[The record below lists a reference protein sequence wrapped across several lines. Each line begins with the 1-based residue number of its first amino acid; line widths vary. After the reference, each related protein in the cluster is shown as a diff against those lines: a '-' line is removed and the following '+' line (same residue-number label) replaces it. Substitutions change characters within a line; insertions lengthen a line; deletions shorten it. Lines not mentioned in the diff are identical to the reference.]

1 MGDLYNS
8 LQENSLDAAK
18 VKEHLENIKAAL
30 SDNAELSSVIAAA
43 AEEFNT
49 FFKNYGK
56 PYFVANKF
64 HRHHT
69 PVSANYNE
77 TIHTADKDIGR
88 LYSLVNS
95 SMKLTTK
102 AFNYSQ
108 IINKQLLNTATIAA
122 SKVIDL
128 SIFAGFLKGK
138 VIVAGDDFYNEELI
152 DKDAPI
158 STDQA
163 QSILGANAL
172 GLARS
177 QTVFITHPNMAIA
190 VEPTKPKGTESSSL
204 GNVVATS
211 LKSKESKGTKSV
223 NDQPTP
229 GNLER
234 FYEGH
239 FYTYMGELE
248 AEGGTLNI
256 QFIAAPDELP
266 QTAVTQTIN
275 GVEVDE
281 NGDPITNAEG
291 NNVSPDAASAATE
304 SAKGVGYYAVISA
317 SEEAKQTLRQKM
329 VDGDPASY
337 WQAEYVY
344 AVPPLIDPYAQIGQD
359 PSDDDLLSAQ
369 TEEVPNG

>member
-8 LQENSLDAAK
+8 LQENNLDAEK

-30 SDNAELSSVIAAA
+30 GSNTELSSVIAAA

-69 PVSANYNE
+69 PVSTEYNE
-77 TIHTADKDIGR
+77 TIRTADKDIGR

-108 IINKQLLNTATIAA
+108 VINKQLLNTATIAA
-122 SKVIDL
+122 SKVVDL

-152 DKDAPI
+152 DKDAPV
-158 STDQA
+158 SLEQA
-163 QSILGANAL
+163 QSVLGANAL

-177 QTVFITHPNMAIA
+177 DTVFITHPNMEIA
-190 VEPTKPKGTESSSL
+190 VEPTKPKGAEGSSL

-211 LKSKESKGTKSV
+211 LKTKQAKGTKSV

-239 FYTYMGELE
+239 FYTYIGELE
-248 AEGGTLNI
+248 AEGGNLDI

-266 QTAVTQTIN
+266 SVAVTETIN

-281 NGDPITNAEG
+281 NGDPITDADG
-291 NNVSPDAASAATE
+291 NNVSPDAAEGAVQA
-304 SAKGVGYYAVISA
+304 AKGVGYYAVISA
-317 SEEAKQTLRQKM
+317 SEEAKQAFRQKM

-337 WQAEYVY
+337 WQAEFVY
-344 AVPPLIDPYAQIGQD
+344 AVPPLIDPYAQLGED
-359 PSDDDLLSAQ
+359 ASDNPLTAQ
-369 TEEVPNG
+369 AEEVPNE

>member
-8 LQENSLDAAK
+8 LQENSLDAEK

-30 SDNAELSSVIAAA
+30 SNNSDLSAVIASAA
-43 AEEFNT
+43 DEFNT

-64 HRHHT
+64 HRHHS
-69 PVSANYNE
+69 PVSSNYNE
-77 TIHTADKDIGR
+77 TISTADKDIGR

-95 SMKLTTK
+95 SMKLTTR

-108 IINKQLLNTATIAA
+108 MVNKQLVNTAMLAA
-122 SKVIDL
+122 SKVVDL

-138 VIVAGDDFYNEELI
+138 VIVAGDDFYSEDLI
-152 DKDAPI
+152 DKSAPV
-158 STDQA
+158 SLEQA
-163 QSILGANAL
+163 ETVMGANAL

-177 QTVFITHPNMAIA
+177 QTVFITHPNMKIS
-190 VEPTKPKGTESSSL
+190 VEPVKPKGTQLKASGILTAAEQTSSA
-204 GNVVATS
+204 GV
-211 LKSKESKGTKSV
+211 KGVKSV

-248 AEGGTLNI
+248 AEGGSLDI

-266 QTAVTQTIN
+266 QTAVTNTVN
-275 GVEVDE
+275 GQVVGED
-281 NGDPITNAEG
+281 
-291 NNVSPDAASAATE
+291 DALAATQA
-304 SAKGVGYYAVISA
+304 AKGVGYYAVISA
-317 SEEAKQTLRQKM
+317 SEEAKQVVRQKM
-329 VDGDPASY
+329 VDGDPSSY

-344 AVPPLIDPYAQIGQD
+344 AVPPLIDPYAQITQGNND
-359 PSDDDLLSAQ
+359 TLAFEAQ
-369 TEEVPNG
+369 EVPDEE